1 MTRLQRLQL
10 RQSEARSALGDLLD
24 TAEDKRSDS
33 YADDLG
39 KATAEV
45 RALESELQAA
55 LVADEPAEQVTT
67 ADTPEDR
74 ELSHLVASANVGAIL
89 DSALDRRAIDGA
101 TADLQQHYN
110 LAANQVPLDLLSGPV
125 ETRAITT
132 APTNVGQEQQAI
144 VPAVFPTSA
153 AEFLGISTPRVPVGR
168 GGLPGFEFDPGG
180 GDTRRGSGLRRDDW
194 FLQCGCTF
202 TFAYP
207 GIVLLQP

>member
-144 VPAVFPTSA
+144 VPAVFSDFGSGIPRNLHA
-153 AEFLGISTPRVPVGR
+153 AGARGR